1 MSIRADEAQLKE
13 INESKNI
20 NDYSIKELENGKKV
34 VRIPAFAY
42 LYLLGLEEMRNI
54 EK

>member
-20 NDYSIKELENGKKV
+20 NDYFER
-34 VRIPAFAY
+34 RINNY
-42 LYLLGLEEMRNI
+42 LD
-54 EK
+54 